1 MKIWRTFAI
10 QIVGFSHLLINLT
23 NLTSGVRKCFPD
35 IFGLHSF
42 LQRKKIEKQTFY
54 ITTNFATFV
63 AIYYIAKYVI
73 VSHTRLA

>member
-1 MKIWRTFAI
+1 MKNWRTFAI

-42 LQRKKIEKQTFY
+42 LQHKKIEK
-54 ITTNFATFV
+54 
-63 AIYYIAKYVI
+63 
-73 VSHTRLA
+73 